1 MAAPALAGQRLTLVA
16 SARRYDLMVPEGT
29 RVSDVLSILGI
40 ASSASPHG
48 VATPAGH
55 LLGPHDTL
63 DAVASGI
70 VLTVVRM
77 PTHAMHRDVQILDP
91 SGAAPGSRD
100 SASSGGRAVEASAA
114 PLEVDDSTR
123 RRDQLVV
130 EPPTDTRPRTR
141 VRRRS
146 EAEARRATPG
156 LSQQLVW
163 LGGGLALVA
172 ALVVLIGGVSDHPTR
187 IPAVDLVLPSRV
199 VYAVASVLLL
209 LATVGVTV
217 VSRRAGLRS
226 LLIAVAPA
234 LAFGAA
240 MTLPLAATPGRTA
253 VAFVA
258 GCAFAV
264 VALAL
269 ARTRT
274 ASTQRGNGIVMAVL
288 GALGTLTAIGTAWE
302 WPPAAIAGVAM
313 GVTPLIVRILPTTSF
328 SVDPTQLLDT
338 DRLSTTTWSVRER
351 RDARRRRVVRRSVDE
366 QFQGARE
373 VVAYGTAYLAL
384 IAVVAGWVLALQPI
398 VGTLPRWAAVAA
410 TLVVSLAF
418 AYQSRTVRDRLPRW
432 SMLCCSAAL
441 LGASVAALQ
450 RTGWPSA
457 FLLTFLAAAGLGWI
471 MVMASAL
478 ILGGYRSTRFSRLAD
493 ALEGLTVALALPLSI
508 MAANGIEALRRVA
521 SG

>member
-1 MAAPALAGQRLTLVA
+1 
-16 SARRYDLMVPEGT
+16 
-29 RVSDVLSILGI
+29 
-40 ASSASPHG
+40 
-48 VATPAGH
+48 
-55 LLGPHDTL
+55 
-63 DAVASGI
+63 
-70 VLTVVRM
+70 
-77 PTHAMHRDVQILDP
+77 
-91 SGAAPGSRD
+91 
-100 SASSGGRAVEASAA
+100 
-114 PLEVDDSTR
+114 
-123 RRDQLVV
+123 
-130 EPPTDTRPRTR
+130 
-141 VRRRS
+141 
-146 EAEARRATPG
+146 
-156 LSQQLVW
+156 
-163 LGGGLALVA
+163 
-172 ALVVLIGGVSDHPTR
+172 
-187 IPAVDLVLPSRV
+187 
-199 VYAVASVLLL
+199 
-209 LATVGVTV
+209 
-217 VSRRAGLRS
+217 
-226 LLIAVAPA
+226 
-234 LAFGAA
+234 
-240 MTLPLAATPGRTA
+240 
-253 VAFVA
+253 
-258 GCAFAV
+258 
-264 VALAL
+264 
-269 ARTRT
+269 
-274 ASTQRGNGIVMAVL
+274 MAVL